1 MMTLRRPAEAL
12 ELAAVTLPS
21 VNLLPP
27 EITEAIRFRRVQ
39 AGLAAGV
46 VTTLGLV
53 GLLYVGANGA
63 VGDAQR
69 DVDAASAEQTTL
81 RAETAGY
88 ADVTQ
93 TYARVAA
100 AKQML
105 VQAMGSEVRYSRFLN
120 DLSLSIPPDVWLTN
134 ATWSQGDATATAAVP
149 TAATTTTTGTTAT
162 GATPLGTV
170 TLTGVAKN
178 HDDVAVWLEQLA
190 AQKGYAEPYLQSSTE
205 VLLAEK
211 KVVNWSTTVQLTPDA
226 LSGRYTNG
234 G

>member
-27 EITEAIRFRRVQ
+27 EIGEAIRFRRVQ

-53 GLLYVGANGA
+53 GLLYVGAHGA
-63 VGDAQR
+63 VRDAQR
-69 DVDAASAEQTTL
+69 DVQAATAEQTTL
-81 RAETAGY
+81 RTETAGY

-100 AKQML
+100 AEQML

-120 DLSLSIPPDVWLTN
+120 DLSLSIPADVWLTG
-134 ATWSQGDATATAAVP
+134 ATWTQGTAD
-149 TAATTTTTGTTAT
+149 GTTAV
-162 GATPLGTV
+162 TPGLGTV
-170 TLTGVAKN
+170 TLTGVAKK

-205 VLLAEK
+205 ALLGEK
-211 KVVNWSTTVQLTPDA
+211 TVVNWSTTVSLTPDA
-226 LSGRYTNG
+226 LSGRYTEAG